1 MGRDRV
7 VTFTQGHVTALYR
20 RVPRQATAGA
30 AATSSTCA
38 ARRCDE
44 GVLDEPVTDAL
55 AWDCGCEQNAPRLR
69 SPVLFRDC
77 QDPVSEPRGAQS
89 LQMKAVPACH
99 AVLVPT
105 HRNIAER
112 LATPSQSFSPSINS
126 RPPVTSKVI
135 GGRTF
140 QRMNRDENRCST
152 EGSVSRIA
160 RPENSATANAD
171 ERPNNLLA
179 YPRHGSGENTMYL
192 KYQRCCIQ
200 IHRL

>member
-1 MGRDRV
+1 MKASWMSPSQMPSHGIAAASKMHRDCARLSSS
-7 VTFTQGHVTALYR
+7 VTARTSL
-20 RVPRQATAGA
+20 GA
-30 AATSSTCA
+30 ERGSEFA
-38 ARRCDE
+38 DE
-44 GVLDEPVTDAL
+44 G
-55 AWDCGCEQNAPRLR
+55 
-69 SPVLFRDC
+69 
-77 QDPVSEPRGAQS
+77 GA
-89 LQMKAVPACH
+89 VACH